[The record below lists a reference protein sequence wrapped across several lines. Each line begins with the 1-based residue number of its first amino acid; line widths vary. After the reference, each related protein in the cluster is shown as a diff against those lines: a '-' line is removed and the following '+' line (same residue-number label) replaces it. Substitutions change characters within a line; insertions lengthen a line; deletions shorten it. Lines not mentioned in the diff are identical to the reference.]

1 MFENEYLNFDN
12 LFNDDIDNSDFDFA
26 TEESKP
32 DSSEFALQLRRE
44 QAINNNPKYIGR
56 SIIYTF
62 LAVFGVT
69 APIAIIMLL
78 DWTKKSK
85 TAITYGGWRFDEAC
99 DALKEIAKLE
109 SKREGALSS
118 SSAVKIKQYEK
129 LLEEIDKDRKL
140 KGDPSIKASFNK
152 ILKEISK
159 NPGSKEYKELMKIL
173 PKKETVDKVLDS
185 AILDYDCSD
194 LDEYDDYDDAE
205 EASANYNLK
214 KAMQY
219 NKKSAKNNY
228 IASQKYKEISE
239 NPNVDE
245 DDRRS
250 SARRAKYHMDMAKHH
265 AGKAKDNDFNIK
277 NNKFVSNPY
286 YSNKLKEIYDK
297 DAADEHRKSREE
309 SARDGKKRR
318 EAYIQA
324 NDSRNCKAKED
335 AFGLFEDDF
344 EFEQDVLALEDAISM
359 LVDEDEREDEFNRAV
374 DEIEEI
380 NHPVDEILDEATES
394 TGLFDTS
401 TPAIS
406 NGLFE
411 DLLKPATEAVE
422 DDDEDGDLLEE
433 DDGDDDFSDDEL
445 DGYVEPKQDYSDKE
459 YDRDEALEE
468 DF

>member
-12 LFNDDIDNSDFDFA
+12 LFNDNIDDSDFDFA
-26 TEESKP
+26 TEASKP

-56 SIIYTF
+56 TIIYTF
-62 LAVFGVT
+62 LAAFGVT
-69 APIAIIMLL
+69 APIAIVMLL
-78 DWTKKSK
+78 DWAKKSK
-85 TAITYGGWRFDEAC
+85 TAITYGGRRYDEAC

-109 SKREGALSS
+109 SKKEGALSS
-118 SSAVKIKQYEK
+118 SNAVKIKQYEK

-194 LDEYDDYDDAE
+194 LDEYDDFDDAE
-205 EASANYNLK
+205 EASANYYAK
-214 KAMQY
+214 KAREC
-219 NKKSAKNNY
+219 NKKSAKNQY
-228 IASQKYKEISE
+228 IISQKYNEIANNLNLPSRDRADAYSLEHKHMKEAKKRAHDVKSIDYDLKNKRYDSKNKIISDLTRDMQK
-239 NPNVDE
+239 NNYDIQRS
-245 DDRRS
+245 DSDYTGRRRREVTNR
-250 SARRAKYHMDMAKHH
+250 ANNIRAK
-265 AGKAKDNDFNIK
+265 
-277 NNKFVSNPY
+277 
-286 YSNKLKEIYDK
+286 
-297 DAADEHRKSREE
+297 E
-309 SARDGKKRR
+309 S
-318 EAYIQA
+318 
-324 NDSRNCKAKED
+324 
-335 AFGLFEDDF
+335 AFGLSEFDS

-359 LVDEDEREDEFNRAV
+359 LVDEDEREDEFDRAV

-411 DLLKPATEAVE
+411 DLFKPATEAVE

-433 DDGDDDFSDDEL
+433 DDEDDDFSDDEL

>member
-26 TEESKP
+26 TEASKP

-56 SIIYTF
+56 TIIYTF

-78 DWTKKSK
+78 DWAKKSK

-118 SSAVKIKQYEK
+118 SNVVKIKQYEK

-194 LDEYDDYDDAE
+194 LDEYDDFD
-205 EASANYNLK
+205 
-214 KAMQY
+214 
-219 NKKSAKNNY
+219 
-228 IASQKYKEISE
+228 
-239 NPNVDE
+239 
-245 DDRRS
+245 
-250 SARRAKYHMDMAKHH
+250 
-265 AGKAKDNDFNIK
+265 
-277 NNKFVSNPY
+277 
-286 YSNKLKEIYDK
+286 
-297 DAADEHRKSREE
+297 
-309 SARDGKKRR
+309 
-318 EAYIQA
+318 
-324 NDSRNCKAKED
+324 
-335 AFGLFEDDF
+335 DDF

-359 LVDEDEREDEFNRAV
+359 LVDEDEREDEFDRAV

-411 DLLKPATEAVE
+411 DLFKPATEAVE

>member
-26 TEESKP
+26 TEASNP

-194 LDEYDDYDDAE
+194 LDEYDDFDDAE
-205 EASANYNLK
+205 EATEKQLAYRTAKNLRKNAKNSYQIGNYEAEGWAK
-214 KAMQY
+214 KY
-219 NKKSAKNNY
+219 NDQLARNKSGKYEEKYFGEIRQDWSRSAKKLSGVARAN
-228 IASQKYKEISE
+228 IK
-239 NPNVDE
+239 
-245 DDRRS
+245 DRR
-250 SARRAKYHMDMAKHH
+250 D
-265 AGKAKDNDFNIK
+265 
-277 NNKFVSNPY
+277 
-286 YSNKLKEIYDK
+286 
-297 DAADEHRKSREE
+297 
-309 SARDGKKRR
+309 
-318 EAYIQA
+318 
-324 NDSRNCKAKED
+324 AKED
-335 AFGLFEDDF
+335 ALGLFDDDF

-359 LVDEDEREDEFNRAV
+359 LVDEDEREDEFDRAV

>member
-26 TEESKP
+26 TEASKP

-78 DWTKKSK
+78 DWAKKSK

-118 SSAVKIKQYEK
+118 SNAVKIKQYEK

-185 AILDYDCSD
+185 AILDYDCPD
-194 LDEYDDYDDAE
+194 LDEDDFDEAE
-205 EASANYNLK
+205 EATEKQLMHRTVKNTR
-214 KAMQY
+214 KAA
-219 NKKSAKNNY
+219 KSAYLSGNRIDAETLAKCHRELMNERM
-228 IASQKYKEISE
+228 KENGPRNSISKE
-239 NPNVDE
+239 YTE
-245 DDRRS
+245 DL
-250 SARRAKYHMDMAKHH
+250 A
-265 AGKAKDNDFNIK
+265 
-277 NNKFVSNPY
+277 NKSKVV
-286 YSNKLKEIYDK
+286 K
-297 DAADEHRKSREE
+297 
-309 SARDGKKRR
+309 
-318 EAYIQA
+318 
-324 NDSRNCKAKED
+324 D
-335 AFGLFEDDF
+335 AFGKSRATARNRNYEKPIAASPMRSYKASESFSSPNDLFEYDF

-359 LVDEDEREDEFNRAV
+359 LVDEDEREDDFHRAV

-411 DLLKPATEAVE
+411 DLFKPATEAVE

>member
-26 TEESKP
+26 TEASKP

-44 QAINNNPKYIGR
+44 QAINNNPKYVGR
-56 SIIYTF
+56 TILYT
-62 LAVFGVT
+62 LLTVFGVT
-69 APIAIIMLL
+69 APIAIVMLL
-78 DWTKKSK
+78 DWAKKSK

-109 SKREGALSS
+109 SKKEGALSS
-118 SSAVKIKQYEK
+118 SSAVKIKHYEK

-173 PKKETVDKVLDS
+173 PKRETVDKVLDS

-194 LDEYDDYDDAE
+194 LDEYDDFDDAE
-205 EASANYNLK
+205 EASVKSLAY
-214 KAMQY
+214 
-219 NKKSAKNNY
+219 KSAKADRKTAKNRYLEAQN
-228 IASQKYKEISE
+228 YKEMAKNPNLSE
-239 NPNVDE
+239 NERVMATAHYGNAMREARMYALNRKDTVDT
-245 DDRRS
+245 
-250 SARRAKYHMDMAKHH
+250 
-265 AGKAKDNDFNIK
+265 I
-277 NNKFVSNPY
+277 NKG
-286 YSNKLKEIYDK
+286 LYDK
-297 DAADEHRKSREE
+297 GKRFGGKVMADGMNKYANSAKKAQRYSGKDRYDSKLAAASVR
-309 SARDGKKRR
+309 
-318 EAYIQA
+318 
-324 NDSRNCKAKED
+324 AKED

-359 LVDEDEREDEFNRAV
+359 LVDEDEREDEFDRAV

>member
-12 LFNDDIDNSDFDFA
+12 LFNDDIDNSDFDDI
-26 TEESKP
+26 EEANEGVYKKPSK
-32 DSSEFALQLRRE
+32 L
-44 QAINNNPKYIGR
+44 
-56 SIIYTF
+56 
-62 LAVFGVT
+62 
-69 APIAIIMLL
+69 
-78 DWTKKSK
+78 
-85 TAITYGGWRFDEAC
+85 TAITPENTEPWLSSEKTVQNFSKSYLYDLCRRQKKLQKMLTKVDKKSQDYKDIMTEMNAN
-99 DALKEIAKLE
+99 KKIAK
-109 SKREGALSS
+109 
-118 SSAVKIKQYEK
+118 
-129 LLEEIDKDRKL
+129 
-140 KGDPSIKASFNK
+140 K
-152 ILKEISK
+152 ILDARKKFGLPDIRNDSSFASIAGYGLLGNELINRYISK
-159 NPGSKEYKELMKIL
+159 NQSSLE
-173 PKKETVDKVLDS
+173 
-185 AILDYDCSD
+185 AC
-194 LDEYDDYDDAE
+194 DEYDDFDDAE

-335 AFGLFEDDF
+335 AFGLFEDDS

-359 LVDEDEREDEFNRAV
+359 LVDEDEREDEFDRAV

-406 NGLFE
+406 NSLFE
-411 DLLKPATEAVE
+411 DLFKPATEAVE

>member
-12 LFNDDIDNSDFDFA
+12 LFNDDIDNSDFDDI
-26 TEESKP
+26 EEANEGVYKKPSK
-32 DSSEFALQLRRE
+32 L
-44 QAINNNPKYIGR
+44 
-56 SIIYTF
+56 
-62 LAVFGVT
+62 
-69 APIAIIMLL
+69 
-78 DWTKKSK
+78 
-85 TAITYGGWRFDEAC
+85 TAITPENTEPWLSSEKTVQNFSKSYLYDLCRRQKKLQKMLTKVDKKSQDYKDIMTEMNAN
-99 DALKEIAKLE
+99 KKIAK
-109 SKREGALSS
+109 
-118 SSAVKIKQYEK
+118 
-129 LLEEIDKDRKL
+129 
-140 KGDPSIKASFNK
+140 K
-152 ILKEISK
+152 ILDARKKFGLPDIRNDSSFASIAGYGLLGNELINRYISK
-159 NPGSKEYKELMKIL
+159 NQSSLE
-173 PKKETVDKVLDS
+173 
-185 AILDYDCSD
+185 AC
-194 LDEYDDYDDAE
+194 DEYDDFDDAE

-250 SARRAKYHMDMAKHH
+250 SARKAKYHMDMAKHH

-286 YSNKLKEIYDK
+286 YSNKLKEIYDE
-297 DAADEHRKSREE
+297 DAANKHRKSREE

-359 LVDEDEREDEFNRAV
+359 LVDEDEREDEFDRAV

-406 NGLFE
+406 NSLFE
-411 DLLKPATEAVE
+411 DLFKPATEAVE